1 MPGARCGL
9 PGARRGRDQAQ
20 ALIRTRVQPAQAGT
34 TDWVYPVQAAEPP
47 PALAAARRTI
57 RAVDPGWWPQGP
69 GGQAGSP
76 AMGTCHQM
84 LHPRSSHAAVE
95 QQSPAERFRAGQRGQ
110 VPGRIRIPGR
120 LSWPAEGSAGQCVA
134 DWLHCSRADL
144 RQAAGAD
151 LPGQSAGAGSLR
163 QAAAGSPP
171 GQAAEAGSP
180 GPPAAG
186 SPSGQAAGA
195 DSPGQ
200 AVADSPPGTLAA
212 RLAEPAAS
220 AADLLSGPTAAA
232 DRSGHQAE

>member
-1 MPGARCGL
+1 MAGSIYL

-20 ALIRTRVQPAQAGT
+20 ALIRTRVQPAQAG
-34 TDWVYPVQAAEPP
+34 DGRAYPVQAAEPP

-57 RAVDPGWWPQGP
+57 RAVDPGRWPQGP
-69 GGQAGSP
+69 GGRAGSP

-84 LHPRSSHAAVE
+84 LLPRSSHAAVE
-95 QQSPAERFRAGQRGQ
+95 HQSPAERFRAGQGGQ

-144 RQAAGAD
+144 RQAAGAG
-151 LPGQSAGAGSLR
+151 LPGQAAWAGSLR

-186 SPSGQAAGA
+186 SPSEARRQGA
-195 DSPGQ
+195 DSPGHGSCGLS
-200 AVADSPPGTLAA
+200 AGDAGRSVGRAGSFGGG
-212 RLAEPAAS
+212 PAI
-220 AADLLSGPTAAA
+220 GP
-232 DRSGHQAE
+232 DGGG

>member
-1 MPGARCGL
+1 
-9 PGARRGRDQAQ
+9 
-20 ALIRTRVQPAQAGT
+20 
-34 TDWVYPVQAAEPP
+34 
-47 PALAAARRTI
+47 
-57 RAVDPGWWPQGP
+57 
-69 GGQAGSP
+69 
-76 AMGTCHQM
+76 MGTCHQM

-95 QQSPAERFRAGQRGQ
+95 QQSPAERFRAGQGGQ

-144 RQAAGAD
+144 RQA
-151 LPGQSAGAGSLR
+151 AGAGSLR

-200 AVADSPPGTLAA
+200 AAGAGSLRQAAAGSPSGQAAGADSPGQAVAGSPPGTPAA

-220 AADLLSGPTAAA
+220 AADLLSGPPAAAA